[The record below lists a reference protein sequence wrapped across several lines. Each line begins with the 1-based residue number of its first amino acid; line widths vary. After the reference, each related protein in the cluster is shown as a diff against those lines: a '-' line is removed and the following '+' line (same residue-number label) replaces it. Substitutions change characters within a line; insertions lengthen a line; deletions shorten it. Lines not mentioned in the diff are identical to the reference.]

1 MGYQTVAGG
10 NFITGDGAQ
19 VIGPGAAFIVG
30 KVTATILPGVQ
41 GTDRIALGIQ
51 VEDAV
56 HLTYHMNKG
65 AAFGMMADSR
75 WIFMVI
81 STVAIIAMGYYLYAG
96 LSEKRIYTVSVAMI
110 ISGGIGN
117 MIDRVAIGAV
127 VDFIDFRIIDFA
139 IFNGADSF
147 VCVGAGILMLAL
159 ILDIVREAKEKK
171 KTND

>member
-1 MGYQTVAGG
+1 MKPKKLTIKEYIFISSIILGGIVLDQLTKMLATLYLKPVGTVP
-10 NFITGDGAQ
+10 I
-19 VIGPGAAFIVG
+19 I
-30 KVTATILPGVQ
+30 
-41 GTDRIALGIQ
+41 
-51 VEDAV
+51 EDAV

-117 MIDRVAIGAV
+117 MIDRIAIGAV

-147 VCVGAGILMLAL
+147 VCVGAAILMLAL

>member
-1 MGYQTVAGG
+1 MKPKKLTIKEYIFISSIILGGIVLDQLTKMLATRDLKPVGTVP
-10 NFITGDGAQ
+10 NI
-19 VIGPGAAFIVG
+19 
-30 KVTATILPGVQ
+30 
-41 GTDRIALGIQ
+41 
-51 VEDAV
+51 EDAV

-117 MIDRVAIGAV
+117 MIDRIAIGAV

-147 VCVGAGILMLAL
+147 VCVGAAILMLAL